1 MELIKYEVENPGYGT
16 IRIEDRFIGKQ
27 MVRLLMVNGAIETAS
42 FLTAGK
48 EYDLFSD
55 YLKGFNWIFQI
66 NPKIQKT
73 LLIGGGGFAYP
84 KYYIH
89 TYPKKSI
96 DVVEMNPTM
105 VELAHE
111 FFGLDDLIQKY
122 DLENSKRLGIF
133 IDRGERFLR
142 ETEKKY
148 DAILNDAYIGKS
160 FNAGLQSEKG
170 LEDVKRHL
178 NPGGIYVINFVG
190 VPKGFFAGKCRRLTR
205 RLLKYFKYTFLMPAT
220 EDISPYEK
228 QNCLIFAS
236 DRELSMKGP
245 DDPGQDAKH
254 VNEGNEEKDE
264 DIGGKEQG
272 R

>member
-1 MELIKYEVENPGYGT
+1 MELVKYESINPGYGT
-16 IRIEDRFIGKQ
+16 IRIEDRFFGKQ
-27 MVRLLMVNGAIETAS
+27 LVRFLMVDGAIETAS
-42 FLTAGK
+42 YLAEGK

-66 NPKIQKT
+66 NPRIKKT

-89 TYPKKSI
+89 EFPEKSI

-111 FFGLDDLIQKY
+111 FFGLDQLIASY
-122 DLENSKRLGIF
+122 DLENTKRLGIF
-133 IDRGERFLR
+133 IDRGERYLR
-142 ETEKKY
+142 ETETKY
-148 DAILNDAYIGKS
+148 DAVLNDAYVGKA

-170 LEDVKRHL
+170 ISQVKRHL
-178 NPGGIYVINFVG
+178 NPGGIYVVNFVG
-190 VPKGFFAGKCRRLTR
+190 VPEGIMSGKCKRLIRRLQ
-205 RLLKYFKYTFLMPAT
+205 KYFRYTFLMPAS
-220 EDISPYEK
+220 EGVSSYER

-236 DRELSMKGP
+236 DAELSMDQAEEEKKNMET
-245 DDPGQDAKH
+245 D
-254 VNEGNEEKDE
+254 NEGNHE
-264 DIGGKEQG
+264 DTGREEQG